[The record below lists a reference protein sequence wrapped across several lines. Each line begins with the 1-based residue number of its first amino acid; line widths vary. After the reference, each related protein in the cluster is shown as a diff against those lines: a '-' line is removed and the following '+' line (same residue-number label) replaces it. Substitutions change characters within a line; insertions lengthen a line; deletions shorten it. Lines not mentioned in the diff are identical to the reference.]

1 MNETTTRHQSLAD
14 ILIRRFQLEDALVEK
29 ARSEATE
36 SGTRLEKVL
45 AAQEI
50 VTEEQLA
57 VATGEYLDIPCIS
70 LNHFTPDEEL
80 LRSVPPRVTNELRI
94 LPIAQWGHCYAV
106 AMVDPFDQMAMEEL
120 KELLRGEIIPYTA
133 PRNEITNLLARYE
146 SEVGSRLQ
154 DALRDVD
161 EVQTEI
167 QVTSDEN
174 EPMNVEEFM
183 GMGDDVPVVRIVNS
197 MLIEA
202 LHRGASDIH
211 VEPHEEGIQVR
222 YRIDG
227 VLYDEP
233 SPPKYMQWAIASRL
247 KIISNLDIAER
258 RLPQDG
264 RFTIRAPG
272 RDVDV
277 RVSLIPT
284 VHGQKAVLRILD
296 KQNLKPSIAALGLDQ
311 EDYEK
316 LSRAV
321 RQPAGLIL
329 VTGPTGSGKTT
340 TLYSALQEIN
350 TADVN
355 IITVEDPVEYQ
366 LPRVNQIQTNSNIGL
381 SFASGLRSILRQ
393 DPDVIMVGEIRDK
406 ETASIAI
413 QASLTGHLV
422 LSTLHT
428 NDAPGAVARLIHMGI
443 EPFLITSSLILSQAQ
458 RIYRKLCHSC
468 RKPREIPWDVLHRH
482 GIDAEIF
489 KDQELYAPKGCLHC
503 SHVGYSGRDAVME
516 ILVMNEDLRDLVLRD
531 ASAGEIRKKAIEDG
545 MKTLR
550 QAGLQRVCH
559 GSTSIEEILRVT
571 SSV

>member
-1 MNETTTRHQSLAD
+1 MSETTTRHQSLAD
-14 ILIRRFQLEDALVEK
+14 ILIQRFQLDESLVEK
-29 ARSEATE
+29 ARSEAEE

-45 AAQEI
+45 ASQEV
-50 VTEEQLA
+50 VTEMQLA
-57 VATGEYLDIPCIS
+57 IATGEYLDIPCIS
-70 LNHFTPDEEL
+70 LDHFTPDEEL

-94 LPIAQWGHCYAV
+94 LPIAQWGQCYAV
-106 AMVDPFDQMAMEEL
+106 AMVDPFDQMALEEL
-120 KELLRGEIIPYTA
+120 KELLRGDIIPYTA
-133 PRNEITNLLARYE
+133 PRSEITNLLARYE
-146 SEVGSRLQ
+146 TEVGSRLQ
-154 DALRDVD
+154 DALRNVD

-167 QVTSDEN
+167 QVASDDH
-174 EPMNVEEFM
+174 EPINVEEFM
-183 GMGDDVPVVRIVNS
+183 GTGDDVPVVRIVNS

-277 RVSLIPT
+277 RISLIPT

-296 KQNLKPSIAALGLDQ
+296 KQNLKPSIAALGLDK

-316 LSRAV
+316 LARAI

-350 TADVN
+350 TSDVN

-366 LPRVNQIQTNSNIGL
+366 LPRVNQIQTNAHIGL
-381 SFASGLRSILRQ
+381 NFASGLRSILRQ

-468 RKPREIPWDVLHRH
+468 RKPREIPWDVLHQN

-489 KDQELYAPKGCLHC
+489 KDKELYGPKGCLHC

-516 ILVMNEDLRDLVLRD
+516 ILVMTEDIRDLILRD
-531 ASAGEIRKKAIEDG
+531 ASASEIRKKAIEDG
-545 MKTLR
+545 MTTLR
-550 QAGLQRVCH
+550 QSGLQRVCH
-559 GSTSIEEILRVT
+559 GATSIEEILRVT